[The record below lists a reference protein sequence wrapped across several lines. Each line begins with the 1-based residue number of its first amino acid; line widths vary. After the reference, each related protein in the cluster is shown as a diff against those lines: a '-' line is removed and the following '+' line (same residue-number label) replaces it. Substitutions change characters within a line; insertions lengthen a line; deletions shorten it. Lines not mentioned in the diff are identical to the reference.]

1 MRIRDL
7 EIFVV
12 EPPPPGWGG
21 RYWIFTKLTTDDG
34 LTGYGEV
41 YASSVGPAAM
51 MAVIEDV
58 FERHMLGESPENI
71 EVMFRR
77 AYSSGF
83 SQRPDPTVIGA
94 FSGLEIA
101 CWDILGK
108 ALERPVHS
116 LLGGLVNRR
125 IRSYS
130 YLYPR
135 VGDGPDEFWMDP
147 HLSAEC
153 AAEMVELGFTAV
165 KFDPAG
171 PYTIHGGRQPSM
183 EDIDRSAEFCRL
195 IREAVGLK
203 ADILFGTHG
212 QFTAAGAIRLGSRL
226 EEFDPLWFEEPV
238 PPDDPEA
245 MARVA
250 RSVRIPIAAGE
261 RLTTK
266 SEFASLLRCGGA
278 EILQPAT
285 GRAGGILETKKI
297 AALAEAFN
305 VQIAPHLYAGP
316 VEWAANI
323 QLAASI
329 PNLLILETIETGGA
343 FHLELIGHTIG
354 WEEGYIRLPD
364 GHGLGIEF
372 NEDLARSHEYS
383 GDRLHLEMQEEP
395 GIY

>member
-41 YASSVGPAAM
+41 YASTVGPAAM
-51 MAVIEDV
+51 TAVIEDV
-58 FERHMLGESPENI
+58 FERHMLGERPENI

-135 VGDGPDEFWMDP
+135 VDDDPDEFWMDP

-153 AAEMVELGFTAV
+153 AAEMVELGVHRGQVRSGRPLHDSWWPATFHGGHWSIRGILQT
-165 KFDPAG
+165 DPRG
-171 PYTIHGGRQPSM
+171 SWSQGRHPVRNPWPVHGGRGNPAWVAGWRNS
-183 EDIDRSAEFCRL
+183 IHC
-195 IREAVGLK
+195 GLK
-203 ADILFGTHG
+203 N
-212 QFTAAGAIRLGSRL
+212 RSR
-226 EEFDPLWFEEPV
+226 
-238 PPDDPEA
+238 
-245 MARVA
+245 R
-250 RSVRIPIAAGE
+250 
-261 RLTTK
+261 TTPK
-266 SEFASLLRCGGA
+266 PWREWPGLSGYRLLR
-278 EILQPAT
+278 
-285 GRAGGILETKKI
+285 
-297 AALAEAFN
+297 
-305 VQIAPHLYAGP
+305 
-316 VEWAANI
+316 AN
-323 QLAASI
+323 
-329 PNLLILETIETGGA
+329 
-343 FHLELIGHTIG
+343 
-354 WEEGYIRLPD
+354 D
-364 GHGLGIEF
+364 
-372 NEDLARSHEYS
+372 
-383 GDRLHLEMQEEP
+383 
-395 GIY
+395 